1 MRKSSVVEPVAAVAE
16 TAQEPKETSKK
27 TKTRVVQ
34 ESFKMPRP
42 DPATKTRMT
51 MEPRYVKLATASLA
65 IALSA
70 CSSYRIDGIDVTH
83 KEPTCARECTATYS
97 SCVSE
102 GGNKPEI
109 LRACRDAYSACVST
123 CPAK

>member
-1 MRKSSVVEPVAAVAE
+1 
-16 TAQEPKETSKK
+16 
-27 TKTRVVQ
+27 
-34 ESFKMPRP
+34 
-42 DPATKTRMT
+42 
-51 MEPRYVKLATASLA
+51 MEPRYVRFATASLA

-70 CSSYRIDGIDVTH
+70 CSSYRIDDIDLTH
-83 KEPTCARECTATYS
+83 KEQTCARECTAMYS

-102 GGNKPEI
+102 GGKKAEI